1 MNISPSDM
9 DVRQGF
15 SPARQAVATHAQSVD
30 PQTAD
35 TQRSAAQATVGQQ
48 ATRQTASQEPNGTDA
63 RSQAVAATAD
73 RTTALG
79 TAQILEQ
86 RLNATGTALKIRV
99 LDNSEDQIQVEIV
112 DTQSNKV
119 LRKIPQDELLKLS
132 ASIKE
137 MTGVLLNNPA

>member
-15 SPARQAVATHAQSVD
+15 SPAVQAVATHARSGA

-35 TQRSAAQATVGQQ
+35 TQRSAANAAVGQQ
-48 ATRQTASQEPNGTDA
+48 AARQAASQEPNGTDA
-63 RSQAVAATAD
+63 RSLAIAATAD
-73 RTTALG
+73 RTTALD